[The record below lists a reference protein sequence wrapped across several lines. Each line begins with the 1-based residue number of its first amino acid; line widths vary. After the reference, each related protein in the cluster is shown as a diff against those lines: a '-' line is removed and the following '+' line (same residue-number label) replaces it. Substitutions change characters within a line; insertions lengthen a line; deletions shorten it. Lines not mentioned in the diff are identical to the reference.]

1 MPNRPYS
8 EIEGHFETALKGEVV
23 SYEGID
29 IEGLKSGLAWKNSPV
44 HVHDD
49 NALRRLPQAGYFAA
63 RALNDRSFH

>member
-1 MPNRPYS
+1 LP
-8 EIEGHFETALKGEVV
+8 
-23 SYEGID
+23 
-29 IEGLKSGLAWKNSPV
+29 WKNSPV